1 VINERLTQAFCLAV
15 LAAVLVWDVLCLT
28 QPGRATVSE
37 VLKDWSDQYRIVPCA
52 LAFCMGHAFGWRV
65 LPEVI
70 VCYACGAWVW
80 PTYGKG
86 E

>member
-1 VINERLTQAFCLAV
+1 
-15 LAAVLVWDVLCLT
+15 
-28 QPGRATVSE
+28 VSE
-37 VLKDWSDQYRIVPCA
+37 VLKDWSDHYRIVPCA